1 MDTRD
6 ATPYI
11 VALTTVSDETAAR
24 RLVRGLIE
32 DRVIACGTILA
43 HGRSIYRW
51 EGEIAEESEVVV
63 LMKTR
68 RDHWPDLQRSVTERH
83 PYDVPELL
91 ALPVALGMQA
101 YLDWVTTE
109 TGTRREKS
117 S

>member
-1 MDTRD
+1 METRNE
-6 ATPYI
+6 TPYI
-11 VALTTVSDETAAR
+11 VALTSVSDEATAR
-24 RLVRGLIE
+24 QLVRGLVE
-32 DRVIACGTILA
+32 DRVIACGTILPHA
-43 HGRSIYRW
+43 RSIYRW
-51 EGEIAEESEVVV
+51 EGQIAEESEVVV

-68 RDHWPDLQRSVTERH
+68 RDRWPDLERSVTKRH

-91 ALPVALGMQA
+91 ALPVASGMQA